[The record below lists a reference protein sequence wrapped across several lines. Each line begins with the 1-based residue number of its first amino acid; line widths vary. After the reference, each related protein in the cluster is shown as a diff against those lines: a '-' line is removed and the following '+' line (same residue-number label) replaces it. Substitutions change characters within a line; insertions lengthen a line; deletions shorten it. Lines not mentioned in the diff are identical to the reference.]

1 MNIRPVLSVYAFV
14 AAMSVLIATAQNIVG
29 NPTASQAINQP
40 SGTTLTLNRVV
51 ASAGVINGACV
62 VDGQI
67 YTTIASAYNDTTNCK
82 GTILIPPGY
91 SETLSAPLTLNRSN
105 TVVHFLGSA
114 TITQGVN
121 PVVIP
126 AGVQQVS
133 ITSDFLVGGNGKP
146 TGSVTGVTF
155 QGYSGSGAAFQIGST
170 GACTG
175 QCSSGANN
183 VVNVYLKGITVALT
197 SAPMGAIG
205 VQLARVQQFSLDSI
219 GIYGGSASSQV
230 GILLDGTGYFT
241 GIGEIN
247 FLNMIFNPNAPSAVG
262 IRAQN
267 ATTDT
272 LITGGSMDLFGTQS
286 VCFDANGVSSFAELI
301 FYSPN
306 CDQAG
311 TALTA
316 EGANANAKGDIRI
329 DGNIQS
335 AGTLANFD
343 SHTSGNKIR
352 FINATGGTVV
362 DNGYGNSVEFPPSA
376 QVHSDQWQT
385 VASSLYWGTVHTTT
399 NVIRIWLAA
408 NNTFLGGEGTGAL
421 MINNGNGTGGVYIY
435 NGGTTVVG
443 RIDSGGNAT
452 FNGNLTVQG
461 TKSFRIDDPLDPER
475 KYLYHA
481 AVESPDMKNIYD
493 GVVTLGPRGTAV
505 VRLPAYFEALNK
517 DFRYQLTC
525 IGGAAPVYVA
535 HEIERNRF
543 VIAGGRSGLKVS
555 WQVTGIRHDPYAN
568 SHRMVVEREKAG
580 EDSGLPSDLEP
591 PVQKKASAGQY

>member
-1 MNIRPVLSVYAFV
+1 MKIRPILGVYAFV
-14 AAMSVLIATAQNIVG
+14 AAMSVLVAPAQNIVG
-29 NPTASQAINQP
+29 NPSSSQAINQP

-51 ASAGVINGACV
+51 ASAGVIGGACV

-91 SETLSAPLTLNRSN
+91 TETLSAPLTLGRSN

-114 TITQGVN
+114 VITQGVN
-121 PVVIP
+121 QVVIP
-126 AGVQQVS
+126 PGVDQVS
-133 ITSDFLVGGNGKP
+133 VVSDLIVGGSGF
-146 TGSVTGVTF
+146 GDGGVTF
-155 QGYSGSGAAFQIGST
+155 QGYSGTGAAFQIGSS

-175 QCSSGANN
+175 SCSASGNN
-183 VVNVYLKGITVALT
+183 VVNVYLKGIDIDFT
-197 SAPMGAIG
+197 SAGKGAVGIE
-205 VQLARVQQFSLDSI
+205 LARVHDFQVESV
-219 GIYGGSASSQV
+219 GIFGGSQPNQV

-247 FLNMIFNPNAPSAVG
+247 FPNILSNSSATNAVG

-272 LITGGSMDLFGTQS
+272 LIRGGSMDLFGTQT
-286 VCFDANGVSSFAELI
+286 VCFDANGASSFAELI
-301 FYSPN
+301 FYAPN
-306 CDQAG
+306 CDQAS
-311 TALTA
+311 TALSG
-316 EGANANAKGDIRI
+316 EGQYVNVKGDIRI

-535 HEIERNRF
+535 REIEHNRF